1 MIPCGCIISG
11 IDLGPDTE
19 KNIAYAAYFA
29 SKTGAT
35 VSMVYV
41 LDYLLTP
48 PAYLTAYI
56 EEEKKKEE
64 AEMARLQAVLER
76 LAVRAESRVVL
87 GRLHESLVKV
97 ISETAA
103 ELLVIGYQSHLLRPS
118 SSERLIR
125 SLAMPMLVVRGVKAD
140 HASPG
145 NVRIRRIL
153 CPVDFSENSGKA
165 LAMAKGYAG
174 LFSAELHIM
183 HVLPSHMIRE
193 RWERWAGTREED
205 RRHFEEGLHAE
216 AVNKLSDI
224 MRQYD
229 LQQAGEVVQ
238 GLPGEMICSVADK
251 GQYDMVVMGARG
263 LTYLQDILIGSTT
276 ESVLKASA
284 CPVLV
289 VH

>member
-1 MIPCGCIISG
+1 VIPCGCIISG
-11 IDLGPDTE
+11 IDLGPDSE

-56 EEEKKKEE
+56 EEEKRKEE
-64 AEMARLQAVLER
+64 AEMARLQAVLEL

-97 ISETAA
+97 IHETAA
-103 ELLVIGYQSHLLRPS
+103 ELLVIGYKSHLLRPS

-145 NVRIRRIL
+145 NVQIRKIL
-153 CPVDFSENSGKA
+153 CPVDFSDNSGKA

-174 LFSAELHIM
+174 LFSAELHLM
-183 HVLPSHMIRE
+183 HVVPSHMIRE
-193 RWERWAGTREED
+193 RWERWTGTPEED
-205 RRHFEEGLHAE
+205 REHFEEGLRAG
-216 AVNKLSDI
+216 AGNKLADV

-229 LQQAGEVVQ
+229 LHQTGEVVQ
-238 GLPGEMICSVADK
+238 GSPGEMICSVAGK
-251 GQYDMVVMGARG
+251 GQYDMIVMGARG
-263 LTYLQDILIGSTT
+263 LTYLQGILVGSTT
-276 ESVLKASA
+276 ESVLKASD